1 MIKKIKS
8 KLGISNIDLYLII
21 LIFAS
26 GSFLRLLHLGR
37 RSVHH
42 DESLH
47 GYYSWALSV
56 GNGFEHNPLMHGPL
70 WFHINALIFFILGD
84 SNYMLRLA
92 PAIIG
97 SLIVISPFLFIKL
110 IGKKAAYCTSFLII
124 ASPIFLYFS
133 RFARNDILIAL
144 TMILSIYYIF
154 SYVSNSKENKL
165 NLLAISS
172 LLSIGFCIKET
183 QYIFVLLIVSYSFF
197 CSKWNPLY
205 TIRKFK
211 LKYSQKWSDIFI
223 LVFTLSLPLAGPIT
237 GIFDKYTNLT
247 MTSSADSIRVGMPE
261 GNSIYFA
268 IGLTLILFLI
278 SSYIGYKWRKL
289 EWVKAALLFWF
300 IYLFFF
306 TTVGSNLN
314 GFSSGIWQSLGYWV
328 AQQDVGRGSQPWYYF
343 LIVLSSYEFLAIFL
357 LIIGL
362 FQYKKLSSS
371 LNKFLVFWLIFN
383 LVIYGIASEK
393 MPWLTINILMP
404 IIFISGISLEKI
416 IFSNIKNKNI
426 HALII
431 VLIILFGI
439 VTLKVSIDSSFN
451 KPDYPDE
458 IMVYTQTS
466 SNVHNLIQK
475 IILHSDE
482 NDSLSIA
489 IDTSEGFTWPW
500 AWYLRNYNVTYINL
514 SADKGLTNN
523 EFENFDFI
531 ILNTK
536 FDDVFLEKIDTN
548 EFNIINLPFR
558 QWYPENYRLNSLNE
572 FVKYIGNVENYN
584 NILRGV
590 IFKDSVKSVGKNEIT
605 VLTKK

>member
-1 MIKKIKS
+1 
-8 KLGISNIDLYLII
+8 
-21 LIFAS
+21 
-26 GSFLRLLHLGR
+26 
-37 RSVHH
+37 
-42 DESLH
+42 
-47 GYYSWALSV
+47 
-56 GNGFEHNPLMHGPL
+56 
-70 WFHINALIFFILGD
+70 
-84 SNYMLRLA
+84 
-92 PAIIG
+92 
-97 SLIVISPFLFIKL
+97 
-110 IGKKAAYCTSFLII
+110 
-124 ASPIFLYFS
+124 
-133 RFARNDILIAL
+133 
-144 TMILSIYYIF
+144 
-154 SYVSNSKENKL
+154 
-165 NLLAISS
+165 
-172 LLSIGFCIKET
+172 
-183 QYIFVLLIVSYSFF
+183 
-197 CSKWNPLY
+197 
-205 TIRKFK
+205 
-211 LKYSQKWSDIFI
+211 
-223 LVFTLSLPLAGPIT
+223 
-237 GIFDKYTNLT
+237 
-247 MTSSADSIRVGMPE
+247 
-261 GNSIYFA
+261 
-268 IGLTLILFLI
+268 
-278 SSYIGYKWRKL
+278 
-289 EWVKAALLFWF
+289 
-300 IYLFFF
+300 
-306 TTVGSNLN
+306 
-314 GFSSGIWQSLGYWV
+314 
-328 AQQDVGRGSQPWYYF
+328 VGRGSQPWYYF

-371 LNKFLVFWLIFN
+371 LNKFLLFWLIFN

-393 MPWLTINILMP
+393 MPWLTINILIP

-572 FVKYIGNVENYN
+572 FVKYIPLPYLVPCLALIVKAKSSS
-584 NILRGV
+584 NISF
-590 IFKDSVKSVGKNEIT
+590 IFSFDVP
-605 VLTKK
+605 